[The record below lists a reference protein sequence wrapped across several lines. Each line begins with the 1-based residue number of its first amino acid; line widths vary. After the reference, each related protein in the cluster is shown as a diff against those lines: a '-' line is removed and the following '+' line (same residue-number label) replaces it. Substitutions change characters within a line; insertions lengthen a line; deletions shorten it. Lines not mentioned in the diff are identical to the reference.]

1 MGNPFAN
8 WSLVCNRDCGGNKQM
23 SDEVIS
29 MNPQFLPFMEEVE
42 DDE

>member
-23 SDEVIS
+23 SDEVIAIDLRLVS
-29 MNPQFLPFMEEVE
+29 FMEEVE